1 MTADTAEAPVMAR
14 AAVMNCGMR
23 TIFAVLLLV
32 LVEVLLV
39 KTIEEW
45 GMF

>member
-1 MTADTAEAPVMAR
+1 MAR
-14 AAVMNCGMR
+14 AAVMNWGMR
-23 TIFAVLLLV
+23 TIFAVCV
-32 LVEVLLV
+32 VERVVLV